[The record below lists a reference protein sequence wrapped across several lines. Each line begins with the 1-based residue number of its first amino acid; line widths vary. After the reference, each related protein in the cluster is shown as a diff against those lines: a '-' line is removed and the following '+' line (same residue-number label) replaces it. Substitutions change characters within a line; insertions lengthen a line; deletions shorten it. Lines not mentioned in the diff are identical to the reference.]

1 MSAGDVTEDDVEGI
15 RSGRIA
21 DPTVGQVAAL
31 AAVFGVPPSYLVHRG
46 KDPSILDEE
55 LLGGPGRRDDGRD
68 TQGERPPAGAREGDS
83 PRHRP
88 AVRGGTLGVG
98 RQGEEI
104 GVEVALT

>member
-31 AAVFGVPPSYLVHRG
+31 AAVFGVPLSYLVDRG

-55 LLGGPGRRDDGRD
+55 MLGALADETTGAILRESALLPEREREIVLGIVRQFGEGR
-68 TQGERPPAGAREGDS
+68 
-83 PRHRP
+83 
-88 AVRGGTLGVG
+88 
-98 RQGEEI
+98 
-104 GVEVALT
+104 